1 MIFDLFDIDTIKL
14 AARLHKYGFDIDSD
28 MLSLIIDI
36 SILMIIVIFICK
48 VIHKYTIL
56 PYKTNRNWKKAY
68 IDKELGHN
76 YSEYLTPK
84 AQKLFIDTKFQSKAP
99 SDYTDPT
106 ESLYIDPTDNLLT
119 FYLNKVLVSQNT
131 NNALYCVLAGS
142 GMGKTTFSVNLLIRY
157 IRKYNE
163 SSLPFPIHLLSLSN
177 EQVIDQIESIEEK
190 SRTVLILDALD
201 ENTNA
206 TENFDFFIQELESCI
221 EKFKIVILTCRT
233 QFFPDE
239 EKELKHSRLRDY
251 GKNKGFK
258 VYNKHYIAPFSNDD
272 INLYLSKM
280 YNWKGKKKKRA
291 MRIVEKCNSLMI
303 RPLLLSYIDLLVDYQ
318 TDYNHI
324 TDIYEV
330 LIEKWIDREAALLS
344 ADKQEEIKAILL
356 KFSQQIAINICL
368 NKVER
373 GGFFIKKEELSIFLN
388 EYLFDVIP
396 YSFSGRSLLNRDAL
410 GYIKFSHK
418 SFLEFFIALEMFNNK
433 EFSISFDGMDM
444 AKLFYI
450 ELCHKELDVHI
461 KNGSLSIESFES
473 KVKIDDNTHNK
484 KMTLI
489 IKKNID
495 YDFTHLQQ
503 VYQITDVKSDWSFL
517 DKNLL
522 LWLETTLINS
532 ITITNYDEGNL
543 KPLLKIPGL
552 KYLVINGRPLSK
564 TFTKEVSK
572 KGIIISWNNNVLDNN
587 IGNLIDAPL
596 TIQLSLLKNKQTQ
609 RLEQITSFLF
619 EDNDK

>member
-14 AARLHKYGFDIDSD
+14 AARLHKYGYDIDSD

-36 SILMIIVIFICK
+36 IISIIILIFICK

-56 PYKTNRNWKKAY
+56 PYKTNREWRKAY

-99 SDYTDPT
+99 SDYTDPM

-119 FYLNKVLVSQNT
+119 FYLNKVLVLQNT

-157 IRKYNE
+157 IRKYSE
-163 SSLPFPIHLLSLSN
+163 TSLPFPIHLLSLSN
-177 EQVIDQIESIEEK
+177 ERIIEQIESIEEK
-190 SRTVLILDALD
+190 NRKVLILDALD

-206 TENFDFFIQELESCI
+206 TENFDLFIQELESCI

-239 EKELKHSRLRDY
+239 EKELRHSRLRNY

-258 VYNKHYIAPFSNDD
+258 VYNKHYIAPFSSDD

-280 YNWKGKKKKRA
+280 YSWKRKKKKKA
-291 MRIVEKCNSLMI
+291 KRIVEKCNSLMI

-330 LIEKWIDREAALLS
+330 LIKKWIDREAALLS
-344 ADKQEEIKAILL
+344 VDKQEEMKAILF
-356 KFSQQIAINICL
+356 KFSQQIAIDIYL
-368 NKVER
+368 NKTER
-373 GGFFIKKEELSIFLN
+373 GGFFIKKEELTIFLN
-388 EYLFDVIP
+388 EYSFDAIP

-418 SFLEFFIALEMFNNK
+418 SFLEFFIALEMFYNNN
-433 EFSISFDGMDM
+433 FSISFDGIDM
-444 AKLFYI
+444 AKLFFV

-461 KNGSLSIESFES
+461 KNGNLIIESFES
-473 KVKIDDNTHNK
+473 KIRVENIQNK
-484 KMTLI
+484 KMTLVL
-489 IKKNID
+489 KKKID

-503 VYQITDVKSDWSFL
+503 LYQITDVKSEWSFL
-517 DKNLL
+517 DKNFL
-522 LWLETTLINS
+522 LWLETTFITS

-543 KPLLKIPGL
+543 RPLLKIPKL
-552 KYLVINGRPLSK
+552 KYLVINGSPLSK
-564 TFTKEVSK
+564 TFIKEANK
-572 KGIIISWNNNVLDNN
+572 KGIIISWNNNVLDIN

-596 TIQLSLLKNKQTQ
+596 TIQLNLLKNKQTQ

>member
-14 AARLHKYGFDIDSD
+14 AARLQKYGCDIDSD

-36 SILMIIVIFICK
+36 TILLIIIIFMCK
-48 VIHKYTIL
+48 AVYKYIIL
-56 PYKTNRNWKKAY
+56 PYKTNRNWRKAY
-68 IDKELGHN
+68 INRELGHN

-99 SDYTDPT
+99 NDYTDPT
-106 ESLYIDPTDNLLT
+106 EALYIDPTDNLLT

-190 SRTVLILDALD
+190 SKTVLILDALD
-201 ENTNA
+201 ENTHA
-206 TENFDFFIQELESCI
+206 TEDFDLFIQKLETCI

-239 EKELKHSRLRDY
+239 ERELKHSRLRDY
-251 GKNKGFK
+251 GRNKGFK

-280 YNWKGKKKKRA
+280 YKWKRKKKKRA
-291 MRIVEKCNSLMI
+291 KRIVEKCNSLMV

-324 TDIYEV
+324 TDIYEI
-330 LIEKWIDREAALLS
+330 LIKKWIDREAALLS
-344 ADKQEEIKAILL
+344 VDKQEEIKTILH
-356 KFSQQIAINICL
+356 KFSQQIAIDIYL
-368 NKVER
+368 NKTKR
-373 GGFFIKKEELSIFLN
+373 GGFFIKKEELTLFLN
-388 EYLFDVIP
+388 EYSFDTIP
-396 YSFSGRSLLNRDAL
+396 YSFSRRSLLNRDAL

-433 EFSISFDGMDM
+433 EFSISFEGMDM
-444 AKLFYI
+444 AKSFYI

-461 KNGSLSIESFES
+461 KNGDLSIESFES
-473 KVKIDDNTHNK
+473 LKIDNIHNK
-484 KMTLI
+484 KVTLI
-489 IKKNID
+489 IKKKID

-503 VYQITDVKSDWSFL
+503 IYQITDVKSEWSFF
-517 DKNLL
+517 DNNLL
-522 LWLETTLINS
+522 LWLENSFINS
-532 ITITNYDEGNL
+532 ITITNYNEGNL
-543 KPLLKIPGL
+543 RSLLKIPQL
-552 KYLVINGRPLSK
+552 KYLVVNGSPLSK
-564 TFTKEVSK
+564 TFIKEANK
-572 KGIIISWNNNVLDNN
+572 RGIIISWNNNILDNN

-619 EDNDK
+619 EDND